1 MADNRNTQEWK
12 EHKNKPS
19 FQNNQTPGSKEE
31 TNDQQR
37 PQDRLNDGTN
47 DYQNGDQDKS
57 SETSNKPDQ
66 TQH

>member
-1 MADNRNTQEWK
+1 MPDNRNNEEWK
-12 EHKNKPS
+12 EHKNFPS
-19 FQNNQTPGSKEE
+19 SENNQTTGSKEE
-31 TNDQQR
+31 VNDQQR

-47 DYQNGDQDKS
+47 DYQNGDQDNS